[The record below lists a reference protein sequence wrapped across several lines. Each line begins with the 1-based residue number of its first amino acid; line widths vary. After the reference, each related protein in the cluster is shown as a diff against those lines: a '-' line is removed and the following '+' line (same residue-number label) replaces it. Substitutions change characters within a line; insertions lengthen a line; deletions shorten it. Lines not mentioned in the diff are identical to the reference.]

1 MIKVSS
7 NFLSKSVTLYI
18 IYLMKKIVIIG
29 GGFGGLSFLKSARK
43 SKNKFTLIDQ
53 TNHHLFQPLLYQ
65 VATAVLSPSDITVPI
80 RNLFKKDEHVNIVFD
95 EVIDINQEKN
105 FLELK
110 SGDYIS
116 YDKLLISVGSSYS
129 YFGNDD
135 WSIYSHGLKN
145 LNDALDIRDNILK
158 AFEMAESEKDHD
170 KKLSYLNFVI
180 IGGGPTGVELAGSI
194 AELAYKNIKNE
205 YRNFNIDD
213 INVHLIEAGNNIL
226 PDYATNLSTKASK
239 YLQKLG
245 VDLKLN
251 EKVLNIESNK
261 VTTEKDFYF
270 TNNIIWAAGNKA
282 NPLIEKLNTEVDKF
296 GRVIVNDDFSIKN
309 SNSIYVIG
317 DAANYKNKNGEP
329 LPGIAPVAIQQGKYL
344 AKLLTTNQSSNI
356 KKNFRYRDKGMM
368 ATIGG
373 FKAIGVI
380 GKIQVS
386 GLLAWLTWSLVHL
399 VYLIGYKSKFI
410 VLIEW
415 VFAYFLN
422 KRGTRIIYRENIK
435 GNTNN

>member
-1 MIKVSS
+1 
-7 NFLSKSVTLYI
+7 
-18 IYLMKKIVIIG
+18 MKKIVIIG

-80 RNLFKKDEHVNIVFD
+80 RNLFKKDKNVNIVFD

-110 SGDYIS
+110 SGDYIN

-251 EKVLNIESNK
+251 EKVLNIERNK

-422 KRGTRIIYRENIK
+422 KRGTRIIYRKNIK

>member
-1 MIKVSS
+1 
-7 NFLSKSVTLYI
+7 
-18 IYLMKKIVIIG
+18 MKKIVIIG

-80 RNLFKKDEHVNIVFD
+80 RNLFKKDKNVNIVFD

-110 SGDYIS
+110 SGDYIN

-399 VYLIGYKSKFI
+399 VYLIGYKSKVI

>member
-1 MIKVSS
+1 
-7 NFLSKSVTLYI
+7 
-18 IYLMKKIVIIG
+18 MKKIVIIG

-80 RNLFKKDEHVNIVFD
+80 RNLFKKDKNVNIVFD

-110 SGDYIS
+110 SGDNIN

-399 VYLIGYKSKFI
+399 VYLIGYKSKVI
-410 VLIEW
+410 VIIEW

-422 KRGTRIIYRENIK
+422 KRGTRIIYRKNIK

>member
-1 MIKVSS
+1 
-7 NFLSKSVTLYI
+7 
-18 IYLMKKIVIIG
+18 MKKIVIIG

-110 SGDYIS
+110 SGDYIN

-245 VDLKLN
+245 VAIKLN

>member
-1 MIKVSS
+1 
-7 NFLSKSVTLYI
+7 
-18 IYLMKKIVIIG
+18 MKKIVIIG

-80 RNLFKKDEHVNIVFD
+80 RNLFKKDENVNIVFD

-135 WSIYSHGLKN
+135 WSIYSYGLKN

-261 VTTEKDFYF
+261 VTTEKDSYF

-344 AKLLTTNQSSNI
+344 AKLLTTNKSSNI

-415 VFAYFLN
+415 VFAYF
-422 KRGTRIIYRENIK
+422 
-435 GNTNN
+435 